1 MNAGA
6 RDLNVVNAAQ
16 VARVRDRGAP
26 RRGREQGLL
35 DLVPDGAI
43 AIRGGRIAAVG
54 PTRELLD
61 DWGDEAVPTID
72 ASGKTVLPGLIE
84 SHCHPLF
91 KAAPHPP
98 DADLLAPGEIA
109 GRTDG
114 IWDTVRYTRD
124 ASEAELLAHLESVY
138 ARVLAGGV
146 TTLECKTGYTLT
158 PDGEAR
164 DLRLLAQSRASTSI
178 ELVSTFLGAHMVPP
192 EPGDEA
198 AFVETVVTE
207 MLPHLDGLAEF
218 ADFCC
223 DSDLFEHA
231 NVARM
236 LGEARAQGLPTRV
249 HADGWGPAG
258 GWRTAVEF
266 GAASA
271 DHLTFTSEAEIA
283 EVGSTD
289 TIATLLPVA
298 ELIYMTERRANA
310 RALIEHEVAVAI
322 ATDFCSSIGSS
333 SLVTTIGLAVP
344 WFGLTPAEAIVG
356 ATLNAAYGLGLA
368 RDRGSLD
375 IGKRGDVT
383 ILSATHPND
392 VYLAIGSPLVDTVVI
407 GGEVALRPGLQTS
420 KEVHGCGSC

>member
-1 MNAGA
+1 MSDVGG
-6 RDLNVVNAAQ
+6 DLNIVNAAQ
-16 VARVRDRGAP
+16 LARVCDRGGP
-26 RRGREQGLL
+26 RRGREQAPL

-54 PTRELLD
+54 RTAEVLAE
-61 DWGDEAVPTID
+61 WGDDGVPTLD
-72 ASGKTVLPGLIE
+72 AAGKTVLPGLVE

-91 KAAPHPP
+91 KPAPHPP
-98 DADLLAPGEIA
+98 DADLLAPADIA
-109 GRTDG
+109 GRADG
-114 IWDTVRYTRD
+114 IWDTVTCTRA
-124 ASEAELLAHLESVY
+124 ASEPELLAALERVY
-138 ARVLAGGV
+138 ANALAGGV

-158 PDGEAR
+158 PEGEAR
-164 DLRLLAQSRASTSI
+164 DLRLLARSRESTPI

-192 EPGDEA
+192 EPGDES

-207 MLPHLDGLAEF
+207 MLPALDGLADF

-223 DSDLFEHA
+223 DADLFEPD

-236 LGEARAQGLPTRV
+236 LGAARARGIPTRV

-258 GWRTAVEF
+258 GWRTAVEH

-271 DHLTFTSEAEIA
+271 DHLTFTSDAEIA

-310 RALIEHEVAVAI
+310 RALIEHDVAVAI
-322 ATDFCSSIGSS
+322 ATDFCSSIGAS

-344 WFGLTPAEAIVG
+344 WFGLTPGEAIVG
-356 ATLNAAYGLGLA
+356 ATLNAAYGLGLGA
-368 RDRGSLD
+368 DRGSLD
-375 IGKRGDVT
+375 LGKRGDLT
-383 ILSATHPND
+383 ILGVSHPND

-407 GGEVALRPGLQTS
+407 AGEIALRAR
-420 KEVHGCGSC
+420 